1 MTILFRCQYDE
12 PYSQEFKQK
21 AREIAKGESVIF
33 ADEHQWTK
41 EEYHKVLEE
50 AEVIC
55 SYIAK
60 KDLQYCK
67 KLKLL
72 NLDIAGVDG
81 FIDSPY
87 FPADAVITNGS
98 GYYGNLIAEHSVAL
112 ALSLCRDIPRYVL
125 NKEQKLWQLA
135 KPDKPVEGSTVL
147 ILGAGDIGTAIA
159 RDLRPMLGEEG
170 KIVGVRRVR
179 REVPPEFDEMITFAE
194 LDEFLPKADLIFC
207 VLPHTKET
215 KGLLNADRLRMM
227 KDDAVLVNCG
237 RGSLIPLDDLAAV
250 LKEGKLRAAAIDV
263 AEVEPLPPEHPIW
276 NCERLLITPHAAGN
290 AMTIHS
296 PTAKRLNK
304 LLLENLENYLTG
316 KPLKNL
322 VSRETGY
329 KESGK

>member
-1 MTILFRCQYDE
+1 MNILFRCQYDE
-12 PYSQEFKQK
+12 PYSQEYKQK
-21 AREIAKGESVIF
+21 VREIARGENVIF

-41 EEYHKVLEE
+41 EEYHQVLGE

-67 KLKLL
+67 KLKLMI
-72 NLDIAGVDG
+72 LDIAGVDG

-87 FPADAVITNGS
+87 FPPDAVICNGS

-112 ALSLCRDIPRYVL
+112 ALAICRGLPVYVQHQE
-125 NKEQKLWQLA
+125 KKLWKLE
-135 KPDKPVEGSTVL
+135 KPDKPVEDSTVL

-159 RDLRPMLGEEG
+159 RDIRPMLGSG
-170 KIVGVRRVR
+170 KIIGVRRVLR
-179 REVPPEFDEMITFAE
+179 KTPPEFDDMITFAE
-194 LDEFLPKADLIFC
+194 LDEILPEADLIFC

-215 KGLLNADRLRMM
+215 KGLLNGERLRMM

-237 RGSLIPLDDLAAV
+237 RGSLIPLEDLAAV
-250 LKEGKLRAAAIDV
+250 LQEGKLMGAALDV

-276 NCERLLITPHAAGN
+276 NAERLLITPHAAGN
-290 AMTIHS
+290 MMTIHS
-296 PTAKRLNK
+296 PTARRLNA
-304 LLLENLENYLTG
+304 LMLENLENYLTG
-316 KPLKNL
+316 KPLKNV

-329 KESGK
+329 KKTGK

>member
-1 MTILFRCQYDE
+1 MNILFRCQYDE
-12 PYSQEFKQK
+12 PYDQEFKQK
-21 AREIAKGESVIF
+21 AREIAKGENVIF

-50 AEVIC
+50 AEIIC

-67 KLKLL
+67 NLKLMI
-72 NLDIAGVDG
+72 LDIAGVDG

-87 FPADAVITNGS
+87 LPQDAVICNGN
-98 GYYGNLIAEHSVAL
+98 GYYGNLIAEHSVGL
-112 ALSLCRDIPRYVL
+112 ALSLCRNIPVYVQ
-125 NKEQKLWQLA
+125 NMEKKLWKLE
-135 KPDKPVEGSTVL
+135 KPDKPVEDSTVL
-147 ILGAGDIGTAIA
+147 VLGAGDIGSAIA
-159 RDLRPMLGEEG
+159 RDIRPMLGNG
-170 KIVGVRRVR
+170 KIIGVRRTR
-179 REVPPEFDEMITFAE
+179 HEIPPEFDEMITFGE

-215 KGLLNADRLRMM
+215 KGLLHAGRLRMM
-227 KDDAVLVNCG
+227 KEDAVLVNCG

-250 LKEGKLRAAAIDV
+250 LKEGKLKAAAIDV
-263 AEVEPLPPEHPIW
+263 AEVEPLPAEHPIW

-290 AMTIHS
+290 TMTIHS
-296 PTAKRLNK
+296 PTAKRLNQ

-316 KPLKNL
+316 KPLKNV

-329 KESGK
+329 

>member
-1 MTILFRCQYDE
+1 MNILFRCQYDE

-21 AREIAKGESVIF
+21 AREIAKGENVIF

-41 EEYHKVLEE
+41 EEYHAVLED

-67 KLKLL
+67 NLKLMI
-72 NLDIAGVDG
+72 LDIAGVDG

-87 FPADAVITNGS
+87 LPQDAVICNGN
-98 GYYGNLIAEHSVAL
+98 GYYGNLIAEHAVAL
-112 ALSLCRDIPRYVL
+112 ALSLCRSIPVYVR
-125 NKEQKLWQLA
+125 NEEKKLWKLE

-147 ILGAGDIGTAIA
+147 ILGAGDIGTTIA
-159 RDLRPMLGEEG
+159 RDLRPMLGDG
-170 KIVGVRRVR
+170 KIVGARRVR
-179 REVPPEFDEMITFAE
+179 RGTPPEFDEMITFAE
-194 LDEFLPKADLIFC
+194 LDKFLPEADFIFC
-207 VLPHTKET
+207 VLPHTQET
-215 KGLLNADRLRMM
+215 NGLLHAGRLRMM

-237 RGSLIPLDDLAAV
+237 RGSLIPLDDLIAV
-250 LKEGKLRAAAIDV
+250 LQEGKFTGVGIDV
-263 AEVEPLPPEHPIW
+263 AEVEPLPPEHPVW

-296 PTAKRLNK
+296 PTAKRLNE

-316 KPLKNL
+316 KPLKNV

-329 KESGK
+329 KETN

>member
-21 AREIAKGESVIF
+21 AREIAKGENVIF

-67 KLKLL
+67 KLKLMI
-72 NLDIAGVDG
+72 LDIAGVDG

-87 FPADAVITNGS
+87 LPPDAVITNGN
-98 GYYGNLIAEHSVAL
+98 GYYGNLIAEHAVAL
-112 ALSLCRDIPRYVL
+112 ALSLCRNIPVYVR
-125 NKEQKLWQLA
+125 NEEKKLWKLE
-135 KPDKPVEGSTVL
+135 KPDKPVEGSMVL
-147 ILGAGDIGTAIA
+147 VLGAGDIGTAIA
-159 RDLRPMLGEEG
+159 RDIRPMLGDG
-170 KIVGVRRVR
+170 KIIGVRRVR
-179 REVPPEFDEMITFAE
+179 REIPPEFDEMITFAE
-194 LDEFLPKADLIFC
+194 LDDFLPKADLVFC
-207 VLPHTKET
+207 VLPHTRET
-215 KGLLNADRLRMM
+215 KGLLHAGRLRMM
-227 KDDAVLVNCG
+227 KNDAVLVNCG

-250 LKEGKLRAAAIDV
+250 LREGKLKGAAIDV
-263 AEVEPLPPEHPIW
+263 AEAEPLPPEYPIW

-290 AMTIHS
+290 TMTIHS
-296 PTAKRLNK
+296 PTAKRLNE

-316 KPLKNL
+316 KPLKNV

-329 KESGK
+329 

>member
-1 MTILFRCQYDE
+1 MNILFRCQYDE
-12 PYSQEFKQK
+12 PYDQKFKQK
-21 AREIAKGESVIF
+21 AREIAKGENVIF

-67 KLKLL
+67 NLKLMI
-72 NLDIAGVDG
+72 LDIAGVDG

-87 FPADAVITNGS
+87 LPQDAVICNGN
-98 GYYGNLIAEHSVAL
+98 GYYGNLIAEHAVGL
-112 ALSLCRDIPRYVL
+112 ALSLCRNIPVYVQ
-125 NKEQKLWQLA
+125 NMEKKLWKLE
-135 KPDKPVEGSTVL
+135 KPDKPVEDSTVL
-147 ILGAGDIGTAIA
+147 VLGAGDIGSAIA
-159 RDLRPMLGEEG
+159 RDIRPMLGNG
-170 KIVGVRRVR
+170 KIIGVRRTR
-179 REVPPEFDEMITFAE
+179 REIPSEFDEMITFAE

-215 KGLLNADRLRMM
+215 KGLLHAGRLRMM
-227 KDDAVLVNCG
+227 KEDAVLVNCG
-237 RGSLIPLDDLAAV
+237 RGSLIPLDDLATV
-250 LKEGKLRAAAIDV
+250 LKEGKLKAAAIDV
-263 AEVEPLPPEHPIW
+263 AEVEPLPAEHPIW

-290 AMTIHS
+290 TMTIHS
-296 PTAKRLNK
+296 PTAKRLNQ

-316 KPLKNL
+316 KPLKNV

-329 KESGK
+329 